1 MELYNPEIELLGIEI
16 DFIGAYSEL
25 EKYNCMV
32 RCDDTFMNT
41 SKNIQH
47 DPNSSS

>member
-25 EKYNCMV
+25 DKLLKTV
-32 RCDDTFMNT
+32 LGPVI
-41 SKNIQH
+41 KNF
-47 DPNSSS
+47 